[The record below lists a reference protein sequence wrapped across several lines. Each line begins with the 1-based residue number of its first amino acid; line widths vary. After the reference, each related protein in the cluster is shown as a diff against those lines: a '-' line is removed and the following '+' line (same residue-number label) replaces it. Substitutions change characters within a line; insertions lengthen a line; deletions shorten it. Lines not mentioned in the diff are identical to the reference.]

1 MMSSTTNSTNSSFGR
16 VADQTADSFRDAA
29 TNTADAA
36 RRAGQE
42 LGAAARTEFNNILS
56 DLQDLASR
64 AAKASGRELAS
75 LRGQM
80 SDKLSVAKDKLGS
93 LSGDATA
100 AARKGIDATGEVIQE
115 RPFQAVAVAAVAGF
129 VIGLLVSRR

>member
-1 MMSSTTNSTNSSFGR
+1 MLRYKETEDIDARFSEVERIVTAWRAR
-16 VADQTADSFRDAA
+16 VATA
-29 TNTADAA
+29 NPV
-36 RRAGQE
+36 
-42 LGAAARTEFNNILS
+42 ARTEFNNILA
-56 DLQDLASR
+56 DLQDLAGR

-80 SDKLSVAKDKLGS
+80 SDKLGVAKEKLGS

-100 AARKGIDATGEVIQE
+100 AARKGIDATGEVIQD